1 MRSLPYLAALALAL
15 MCSLFV
21 LAKTAPADALSA
33 YSDRVQATP
42 QSCLGCECK
51 VLGCGCG

>member
-1 MRSLPYLAALALAL
+1 MRSLPYLAALALVL
-15 MCSLFV
+15 VCSLFA

-33 YSDRVQATP
+33 YSDRVQPAP